1 MTEVTTRNPIW
12 MFEKNDFPGRKESDP
27 WMVHIANADWT
38 EGHHQILHCH
48 EDFSEVFIL
57 LHGSCRYIVG
67 GRLYQLH
74 EGDVVLCNPGVMHDE
89 FPDQCDFYETLA
101 VGIGGLSIPGLHPGM
116 LVDPACV
123 PVLRKS
129 EQTEELREL
138 CGMMMKYAEP
148 GENRNLSFVHLL
160 LTASVELLRM
170 ILRNVDTS
178 AREINPLCIAVEQ
191 YLDGHFGENITLEE
205 TAKLFFVSPWHLSRV
220 FKRETS
226 YNFKQYLL
234 RLRLGEAQM
243 RLSSTEQS
251 IGEIA
256 QACGFHDPAYFSRL
270 FTSHIGI
277 SPGRYRRMRKEAEQ

>member
-1 MTEVTTRNPIW
+1 
-12 MFEKNDFPGRKESDP
+12 
-27 WMVHIANADWT
+27 
-38 EGHHQILHCH
+38 
-48 EDFSEVFIL
+48 
-57 LHGSCRYIVG
+57 
-67 GRLYQLH
+67 
-74 EGDVVLCNPGVMHDE
+74 
-89 FPDQCDFYETLA
+89 
-101 VGIGGLSIPGLHPGM
+101 
-116 LVDPACV
+116 
-123 PVLRKS
+123 
-129 EQTEELREL
+129 
-138 CGMMMKYAEP
+138 
-148 GENRNLSFVHLL
+148 
-160 LTASVELLRM
+160 M